1 MHDSSI
7 HLNKSI
13 KNDLFSIK
21 GTINSLL
28 KRMNFRDV
36 SLETVDKSESQFDKA
51 FIIEVNNKNI
61 GRYGKIS
68 SSMIKKLD
76 LDIREIYGFEINL
89 KDLLSL
95 ISTNATKYEPI
106 NYLPK
111 VERDLNFVVDETIE
125 VGDIV
130 KEIGL
135 LKNKLL
141 VSVVPKNIFRH
152 SSIGDLKKSVTI
164 NLEFQ
169 HPSKTL
175 EDKDVNLIINEIINV
190 VSKNFNAKL
199 RQ

>member
-1 MHDSSI
+1 
-7 HLNKSI
+7 
-13 KNDLFSIK
+13 
-21 GTINSLL
+21 
-28 KRMNFRDV
+28 MNFRDV

-51 FIIEVNNKNI
+51 FIVEVNNINI

-89 KDLLSL
+89 KDLLNL
-95 ISTNATKYEPI
+95 ISTNATKYVPI

-111 VERDLNFVVDETIE
+111 VERDLNFVLDETIE

-175 EDKDVNLIINEIINV
+175 EDKDVNLIIDEIINV

>member
-1 MHDSSI
+1 MI
-7 HLNKSI
+7 VQP
-13 KNDLFSIK
+13 KNDQ
-21 GTINSLL
+21 
-28 KRMNFRDV
+28 D
-36 SLETVDKSESQFDKA
+36 DKES
-51 FIIEVNNKNI
+51 
-61 GRYGKIS
+61 GKIYS
-68 SSMIKKLD
+68 PEKFTRKL
-76 LDIREIYGFEINL
+76 R
-89 KDLLSL
+89 
-95 ISTNATKYEPI
+95 
-106 NYLPK
+106 K

>member
-1 MHDSSI
+1 M
-7 HLNKSI
+7 
-13 KNDLFSIK
+13 
-21 GTINSLL
+21 
-28 KRMNFRDV
+28 
-36 SLETVDKSESQFDKA
+36 
-51 FIIEVNNKNI
+51 
-61 GRYGKIS
+61 
-68 SSMIKKLD
+68 
-76 LDIREIYGFEINL
+76 
-89 KDLLSL
+89 LSL